1 MEGVQLGPDLRLIRR
16 LGYGGMGKV
25 WLAHH
30 LGLSRQVALKVLHRS
45 VHAERHHRERFE
57 REAKAV
63 GRLHHPGFIEALDFG
78 DLVDGRKFLAM
89 EYVEGRTLEDA
100 LREQGYLPWRTAARI
115 GAEVAGALAFAHA
128 QGVVHRDLKP
138 DNVMIEG
145 GDPETGRVRILDL
158 GLAELEDDEKERGWS
173 MGTPSYSAPEQLR
186 GEATDARADVYGL
199 GAVLFRLIAG
209 HPAHAA
215 EALDTVK
222 KGCAPPSLP
231 RDRRRPRELD
241 LVVASML
248 AADPGDRPPGME
260 PVQACL
266 RRLAESSAP
275 RRRAPVATLA
285 WVALGI
291 VASGLAVAWA
301 LSSP

>member
-1 MEGVQLGPDLRLIRR
+1 MVPTLRPPALKRSAGSGLQRRSESTLLMEGVQLGPDLRLIRR

-128 QGVVHRDLKP
+128 QGVV
-138 DNVMIEG
+138 
-145 GDPETGRVRILDL
+145 
-158 GLAELEDDEKERGWS
+158 
-173 MGTPSYSAPEQLR
+173 
-186 GEATDARADVYGL
+186 
-199 GAVLFRLIAG
+199 
-209 HPAHAA
+209 
-215 EALDTVK
+215 
-222 KGCAPPSLP
+222 
-231 RDRRRPRELD
+231 
-241 LVVASML
+241 
-248 AADPGDRPPGME
+248 
-260 PVQACL
+260 
-266 RRLAESSAP
+266 
-275 RRRAPVATLA
+275 
-285 WVALGI
+285 
-291 VASGLAVAWA
+291 
-301 LSSP
+301 